1 MIAIILSRASWLLFT
16 ALNHD
21 ISVAVT
27 AVYQNLDA
35 QIASFQTATGL
46 HCPEGCGQCCE
57 NPEIEATPLEMLPL
71 AAELLRRGDAR
82 QWLDKAHRADHS
94 GQCVFYRP
102 DPLISGH
109 GRCHLYLWRPVLCCL
124 FGFAALPD
132 KQGVPRL
139 AICRQH
145 KATMPET
152 VAMSQVAIADGLPV
166 VQFMGPLRVP

>member
-16 ALNHD
+16 TLNHD

-27 AVYQNLDA
+27 
-35 QIASFQTATGL
+35 
-46 HCPEGCGQCCE
+46 
-57 NPEIEATPLEMLPL
+57 
-71 AAELLRRGDAR
+71 
-82 QWLDKAHRADHS
+82 LDKAHRADHS

-109 GRCHLYLWRPVLCCL
+109 GGCHLYLWCPVLCRL

-166 VQFMGPLRVP
+166 VQFMGPLRGP